1 MTKKERI
8 RAAIKGTETDRV
20 PFSVYQHSTVHERR
34 VDRFVDYTMNFY
46 HKYDPDYIKVMFD
59 ENYDTPVNWQYL
71 QSTDVWNELTEFD
84 PHIGAFGRQLEA
96 LKRIKDIAGSD
107 VPVIQTVF
115 SPFHFAHRLTNRR
128 MMEDWKQSPEIVR
141 KGLRVIAAN
150 INNFADCC
158 IDEAGIDGF
167 FFGAFGCEAGWMN
180 EEQYSEIVTPSD
192 LEVLDRLRR
201 AEMLFLH
208 IHGEKQSFFN
218 LLKDYPCDAISWEDK
233 LSGPS
238 LQDARKL
245 TDKCLIGG
253 IDHFRAVECTSEEII
268 REARDSIDAVDGRG
282 FILAP
287 GCTFPGKTPEANM
300 FALRE
305 AVRN

>member
-115 SPFHFAHRLTNRR
+115 LLFTSH
-128 MMEDWKQSPEIVR
+128 IV
-141 KGLRVIAAN
+141 LQT
-150 INNFADCC
+150 
-158 IDEAGIDGF
+158 
-167 FFGAFGCEAGWMN
+167 
-180 EEQYSEIVTPSD
+180 EE
-192 LEVLDRLRR
+192 
-201 AEMLFLH
+201 
-208 IHGEKQSFFN
+208 
-218 LLKDYPCDAISWEDK
+218 
-233 LSGPS
+233 
-238 LQDARKL
+238 
-245 TDKCLIGG
+245 
-253 IDHFRAVECTSEEII
+253 
-268 REARDSIDAVDGRG
+268 
-282 FILAP
+282 
-287 GCTFPGKTPEANM
+287 
-300 FALRE
+300 
-305 AVRN
+305 

>member
-1 MTKKERI
+1 MRLSHLRI
-8 RAAIKGTETDRV
+8 WKFLTGLE
-20 PFSVYQHSTVHERR
+20 ERR
-34 VDRFVDYTMNFY
+34 
-46 HKYDPDYIKVMFD
+46 
-59 ENYDTPVNWQYL
+59 
-71 QSTDVWNELTEFD
+71 
-84 PHIGAFGRQLEA
+84 
-96 LKRIKDIAGSD
+96 
-107 VPVIQTVF
+107 
-115 SPFHFAHRLTNRR
+115 
-128 MMEDWKQSPEIVR
+128 
-141 KGLRVIAAN
+141 
-150 INNFADCC
+150 C
-158 IDEAGIDGF
+158 F
-167 FFGAFGCEAGWMN
+167 FFIFM
-180 EEQYSEIVTPSD
+180 
-192 LEVLDRLRR
+192 
-201 AEMLFLH
+201 
-208 IHGEKQSFFN
+208 EKSSLFN